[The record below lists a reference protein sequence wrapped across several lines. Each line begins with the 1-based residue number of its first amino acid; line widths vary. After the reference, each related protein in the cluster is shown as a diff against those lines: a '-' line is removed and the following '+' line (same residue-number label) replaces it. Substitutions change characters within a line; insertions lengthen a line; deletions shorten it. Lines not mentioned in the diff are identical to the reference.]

1 MDSNNTIL
9 IDNEEHIRLFMA
21 DKFKNIIRI
30 NEIFKAFSKIK
41 IRKMDI
47 FDIKIDYSGIIH
59 IDNEGQYNK
68 PINLIL
74 ANGNTYVIKSN
85 YKPAIKDLAPLKSY
99 GKYYDSTFLTLKDDE
114 KQQQKLQIE
123 VILFLRDKYGNKI
136 IDDIRKI
143 NIDVYIER
151 KN

>member
-47 FDIKIDYSGIIH
+47 FDIKIIQ
-59 IDNEGQYNK
+59 E
-68 PINLIL
+68 
-74 ANGNTYVIKSN
+74 
-85 YKPAIKDLAPLKSY
+85 
-99 GKYYDSTFLTLKDDE
+99 
-114 KQQQKLQIE
+114 
-123 VILFLRDKYGNKI
+123 
-136 IDDIRKI
+136 
-143 NIDVYIER
+143 
-151 KN
+151 